1 MKWLRR
7 LYDWV
12 LSWADSAY
20 GNLALFVLS
29 FIESVFFPVPPDV
42 LLIALALGKP
52 KRAFHFAAV
61 CSIGSVA
68 GALVGYSLG
77 YYAWIGSD
85 GNFTGFANFFFNN
98 IPGFTESLY
107 YKIKAMFDQ
116 WDFWV
121 IFTAGFTPIPYKVFT
136 ITSGVFQMNFLMFL
150 IASIISRSARFFLV
164 SWLIWKYGPGIKGF
178 IDKYF
183 NSLALGFTALIIL
196 GFVVIKYFI

>member
-1 MKWLRR
+1 MKWLRQ

-12 LSWADSAY
+12 LGWAESAY
-20 GNLALFVLS
+20 GTLALFILS

-52 KRAFHFAAV
+52 NKAFYFAAV
-61 CSIGSVA
+61 CSVGSVF

-77 YYAWIGSD
+77 YYAWIASD
-85 GNFTGFANFFFNN
+85 GSFTPFAHFFFNN
-98 IPGFTESLY
+98 IPGFTETLY
-107 YKIKAMFDQ
+107 YDIKELFDK

-136 ITSGVFQMNFLMFL
+136 ITSGVFQMNLFMFI
-150 IASIISRSARFFLV
+150 IASVISRSARFFLV
-164 SWLIWKYGPGIKGF
+164 SGLIWKYGPSIKGF

-183 NSLALGFTALIIL
+183 NALALAFTALIIL
-196 GFVVIKYFI
+196 GFVVIKYAF

>member
-20 GNLALFVLS
+20 GNMALFILA
-29 FIESVFFPVPPDV
+29 FIESIFFPVPPDV
-42 LLIALALGKP
+42 LLIALSLGKP
-52 KRAFHFAAV
+52 KRAFYFAAL

-68 GALVGYSLG
+68 GALIGYALG
-77 YYAWIGSD
+77 HYAWIASD
-85 GNFTGFANFFFNN
+85 GSFTGFAQFFFHN
-98 IPGFTESLY
+98 IPGFTEALY
-107 YKIKAMFDQ
+107 YQIKEMFDK

-136 ITSGVFQMNFLMFL
+136 ITAGVFQMNLFMFI

-183 NSLALGFTALIIL
+183 NSLALGFTALIVL

>member
-20 GNLALFVLS
+20 GNMALFVLA
-29 FIESVFFPVPPDV
+29 FIESIFFPVPPDV
-42 LLIALALGKP
+42 LLIALSLGKP
-52 KRAFHFAAV
+52 KRAFYFAAL

-68 GALVGYSLG
+68 GALIGYALG
-77 YYAWIGSD
+77 HYAWIASD
-85 GNFTGFANFFFNN
+85 GSFTGFAQFFFHN
-98 IPGFTESLY
+98 IPGFTEALY
-107 YKIKAMFDQ
+107 YQIKDMFDK

-136 ITSGVFQMNFLMFL
+136 ITAGVFQMNLFMFL

-196 GFVVIKYFI
+196 GFVVIKYLI